1 MLHLRQIFYPFG
13 FFFWILRAE
22 GFGTSSFSSTVPAV
36 KERKLGVGCYGDDWY
51 PRSALGESCKP
62 SLSVRGL
69 KMAVATHELKKLA
82 GYKAVDD
89 YVKSG
94 MLVGLGT
101 GSTAAFAVE
110 RVGMKLRNGELEDII
125 GIPTS
130 ARTQQLAQSQGIPL
144 CKLDDRRW
152 VNKSGSSTLCF

>member
-1 MLHLRQIFYPFG
+1 MLYLRQIFYSLG

-22 GFGTSSFSSTVPAV
+22 GFGTSPFSSTVAAV
-36 KERKLGVGCYGDDWY
+36 KERKLGVGYYGGDWCA
-51 PRSALGESCKP
+51 RSALGEICKR

-69 KMAVATHELKKLA
+69 KMAVTTHELKKLA

-110 RVGMKLRNGELEDII
+110 RVGMKLRNGELHDII

-130 ARTQQLAQSQGIPL
+130 ARTQQLAQLQGIPL
-144 CKLDDRRW
+144 CKLDDRR
-152 VNKSGSSTLCF
+152 

>member
-1 MLHLRQIFYPFG
+1 MLHWNQILYPLGG
-13 FFFWILRAE
+13 FLCILRAE
-22 GFGTSSFSSTVPAV
+22 GFRTSSFSSAV
-36 KERKLGVGCYGDDWY
+36 AVAKGRKLVSGCFRGDWH
-51 PRSALGESCKP
+51 PRSALGESCKR

-69 KMAVATHELKKLA
+69 KMAVTTHELKKLA

-110 RVGMKLRNGELEDII
+110 RVGMKLRNGELQNII

-130 ARTQQLAQSQGIPL
+130 TRTQQLAQSQGIPL

-152 VNKSGSSTLCF
+152 VN